1 MRGYLKL
8 KRASAGVLAACVLQ
22 ACMAVPTAHSSEDLV
37 VEILADSNRDGRVD
51 ELDRQT
57 VIFANG
63 DRGAIILPNIGDQ
76 ANRCPG
82 SDAASF
88 SDAELE
94 ACHDAQGDEPRA
106 PDYFAPVVL
115 SPISNLSAAAEGFV
129 SAAGTGSEMIRVF
142 IKRDGGWRYLGG
154 EDVVSADLLKQ
165 GVELGVDARD
175 IVRDA
180 TVWNGQVEL
189 EFRVTDGETEATD
202 RVMLRVAPVIIHNHL
217 ENATTLY
224 APESDGDVHQAFMT
238 GLTDTV
244 SEVSPDLPLQR
255 LNTVD
260 NWAQDFVEFG
270 HVSMPGPHGLISIRV
285 AVRSPQPTRSA
296 GRALFDLKGP
306 GFGVVQTGGDN
317 YHQVDSFGNLET
329 IPPYEYHG
337 QSYPAGRVIYGDS
350 DDGVGPHADFA
361 KFFDAQKVQAPIVLD
376 TSWLIIAHVDE
387 FLQFLP
393 AENDRGWT
401 IAVKDVPSALAIL
414 QDAEANG
421 HGDTKAFSIEGGP
434 EMSVSDLLSD
444 AVFLEA
450 NERARRRIEMTLGR
464 LMSETGVTE
473 EELVRVPGLF
483 EVADWE
489 DFAQRASVRAEQLPP
504 PPWLA
509 EEGPAS
515 EIIYY
520 SPGNL
525 LAFYPAPVNGVL
537 LDQDTYILPK
547 QWGPVIDGVDIMEA
561 AIIDVYA
568 EAGITA
574 HPVDAWY
581 SHHVSSGE
589 IHCGTNVTRAIDQT
603 WWE

>member
-1 MRGYLKL
+1 MRRSVRLSGISGM
-8 KRASAGVLAACVLQ
+8 ALAVGAVH
-22 ACMAVPTAHSSEDLV
+22 ACMAVPVANGSEELS

-51 ELDRQT
+51 DLDRQS
-57 VIFANG
+57 VVFANG
-63 DRGAIILPNIGDQ
+63 DHGAIILPNIGDQ
-76 ANRCPG
+76 ESRCPG
-82 SDAASF
+82 SEDAAW

-94 ACHDAQGDEPRA
+94 ACHDAQDNAPRA
-106 PDYFAPVVL
+106 PDYFAPVRLTPVQ
-115 SPISNLSAAAEGFV
+115 NLTAEAEGFV
-129 SAAGTGSEMIRVF
+129 QAKGAGAETIRVF
-142 IKRDGGWRYLGG
+142 LKTETGWDYLTG
-154 EDVVSADLLKQ
+154 EEAISSALLTQ

-175 IVRDA
+175 IVRDSS
-180 TVWNGQVEL
+180 VWDGRVEL
-189 EFRVTDGETEATD
+189 E
-202 RVMLRVAPVIIHNHL
+202 LRVADGTAEASDSVTMRIAPVIIHNHL
-217 ENATTLY
+217 ENANTLF
-224 APESDGDVHQAFMT
+224 APQSDGQVHEAFMA
-238 GLTDTV
+238 GLTQTV
-244 SEVSPDLPLQR
+244 SETHPDLPLQR

-270 HVSMPGPHGLISIRV
+270 HVSMPGPDGLKSIRV

-329 IPPYEYHG
+329 IPPYEHKG
-337 QSYPAGRVIYGDS
+337 QSYPAGRVIYGDA
-350 DDGVGPHADFA
+350 DDGVGPHTDFA
-361 KFFDAQKVQAPIVLD
+361 KFFDAQAVQAPIVLD

-393 AENDRGWT
+393 AKNDRGWT

-434 EMSVSDLLSD
+434 EMSISELLSD
-444 AVFLEA
+444 AAFLEA

-473 EELVRVPGLF
+473 DELVRVPGLF
-483 EVADWE
+483 EVADW
-489 DFAQRASVRAEQLPP
+489 DDLAQRASVRAEQLPP

-537 LDQDTYILPK
+537 LDQETYILPK
-547 QWGPVIDGVDIMEA
+547 QWGPMIDGVDIMEA
-561 AIIDVYA
+561 EIIEVYA
-568 EAGITA
+568 KAGITA

-589 IHCGTNVTRAIDQT
+589 IHCGTNVTRAIDQP

>member
-1 MRGYLKL
+1 MRGCVGMKSL
-8 KRASAGVLAACVLQ
+8 SVIGLAACVVQ
-22 ACMAVPTAHSSEDLV
+22 ACMAAPTAQSLEDLS

-51 ELDRQT
+51 DLDRQS
-57 VIFANG
+57 VAFANG

-76 ANRCPG
+76 SNRCPG
-82 SDAASF
+82 SEATSL
-88 SDAELE
+88 SDDQLE
-94 ACHDAQGDEPRA
+94 ACHDAQDNEPRA
-106 PDYFAPVVL
+106 PDYFAPVIL
-115 SPISNLSAAAEGFV
+115 SPVSNLSDAAQGFV
-129 SAAGTGSEMIRVF
+129 AATGIGAETIRVF
-142 IKRDGGWRYLGG
+142 HKHEGDWHYLSG
-154 EDVVSADLLKQ
+154 EEAISADLLRV

-175 IVRDA
+175 IIRD
-180 TVWNGQVEL
+180 TSVWNGEVEL
-189 EFRVTDGETEATD
+189 EFRVTDGDSEASD
-202 RVMLRVAPVIIHNHL
+202 RVTLRIAPVIIHNHL
-217 ENATTLY
+217 ENASTLF
-224 APESDGDVHQAFMT
+224 APESDDEVHEAFMT
-238 GLTDTV
+238 GLTETV
-244 SEVSPDLPLQR
+244 SQVSPALPLQR

-270 HVSMPGPHGLISIRV
+270 HVSMPGPDGLKSIRI

-329 IPPYEYHG
+329 IPPYEHNG
-337 QSYPAGRVIYGDS
+337 QSYPAGRVIYGDA
-350 DDGVGPHADFA
+350 DDGVGPHTDFG
-361 KFFDAQKVQAPIVLD
+361 KFFDAQTVQAPIVLD

-393 AENDRGWT
+393 ADNKRGWT

-414 QDAEANG
+414 RDAEASG
-421 HGDTKAFSIEGGP
+421 HGETKAFSIEGGP
-434 EMSVSDLLSD
+434 EMTISEVLAD
-444 AVFLEA
+444 AAFLEA

-473 EELVRVPGLF
+473 DELVRVPGLF
-483 EVADWE
+483 EIADW
-489 DFAQRASVRAEQLPP
+489 DGYARRASVRAAQLPP

-520 SPGNL
+520 SPGDL

-537 LDQDTYILPK
+537 LDQEIYILPK

-561 AIIDVYA
+561 AIVSIYA
-568 EAGITA
+568 DAGITA

-589 IHCGTNVTRAIDQT
+589 IHCGTNVTRTIDQP

>member
-1 MRGYLKL
+1 MRTGNPQ
-8 KRASAGVLAACVLQ
+8 RFFIGAAMAIGAIQ
-22 ACMAVPTAHSSEDLV
+22 ACMAAPVATELENLS
-37 VEILADSNRDGRVD
+37 VEILADINRDGRVD
-51 ELDRQT
+51 ARDRLS
-57 VIFANG
+57 VSFAGG
-63 DRGAIILPNIGDQ
+63 DQGALILPNIGDQ
-76 ANRCPG
+76 ENRCPG
-82 SDAASF
+82 SDALSL

-94 ACHDAQGDEPRA
+94 ACHDAADDQARA
-106 PDYFAPVVL
+106 PDYFAPIVL
-115 SPISNLSAAAEGFV
+115 SPVAAV
-129 SAAGTGSEMIRVF
+129 SAEAQGYVRATGPGAAKVRVF
-142 IKRDGGWRYLGG
+142 LRTDTGWRYLTP
-154 EDVVSADLLKQ
+154 EDAITAETVKTGA
-165 GVELGVDARD
+165 ELGVDARD
-175 IVRDA
+175 IVRDRA
-180 TVWNGQVEL
+180 EWDGHVTL
-189 EFRVTDGETEATD
+189 EFSVTDGAREASD
-202 RVMLRVAPVIIHNHL
+202 RVLLRVAPVIIHNHL
-217 ENATTLY
+217 ERASTLF
-224 APESDGDVHQAFMT
+224 APESDDDVHRAFMT
-238 GLTDTV
+238 GLTETV
-244 SEVSPDLPLQR
+244 ARISPDMPLER

-270 HVSMPGPHGLISIRV
+270 HVSMPGPEGLKSIRI

-329 IPPYEYHG
+329 IPPYSHNG
-337 QSYPAGRVIYGDS
+337 KSYPAGRVIYGDA

-361 KFFDAQKVQAPIVLD
+361 RFFDAQAVQAPIVLD

-393 AENDRGWT
+393 ADNERGWT

-414 QDAEANG
+414 RQAAADG
-421 HGDTKAFSIEGGP
+421 HGEVKAFSIEGGP
-434 EMSVSDLLSD
+434 QMTISELLSD
-444 AVFLEA
+444 AAFLEA

-483 EVADWE
+483 EVADW
-489 DFAQRASVRAEQLPP
+489 DAFARRASVRAEELPP

-509 EEGPAS
+509 EEGPGS

-520 SPGNL
+520 SPGDL

-537 LDQDTYILPK
+537 LDRDTYILPK
-547 QWGPVIDGVDIMEA
+547 QWGPMIDGVDIMEA
-561 AIIDVYA
+561 AIISVYA
-568 EAGITA
+568 DAGITA
-574 HPVDAWY
+574 SPVDAWY

-589 IHCGTNVTRAIDQT
+589 IHCGTNVTRAIDQP